1 MYLDPSAGSANAS
14 RFREN
19 RGGFSGDSL
28 IVAGASAVNNALGL
42 PNLGPSH
49 EGKWHR
55 NKNLRV
61 MHGASCA

>member
-19 RGGFSGDSL
+19 RGGVSGDSL
-28 IVAGASAVNNALGL
+28 MVAGASAANNALGL
-42 PNLGPSH
+42 LNLGPSD

-61 MHGASCA
+61 TYGAS